1 MAALLFENLLT
12 HCTRIEE
19 MQEFLPEDEPENQ
32 LAAPNLA
39 SDEVF
44 DEEEIEWLDA
54 PAPKIV
60 HDDREHVK
68 SQEFNDIKLREIC
81 FELQDFFQV
90 VAQKSLERQTT
101 LLQGLDDFLERLRRG
116 LRRPNLDLELY
127 GSFVNGFSSITSDL
141 DISIKGCPDIN
152 PENKAQCH
160 TFLKDR
166 NFGRGSPRCVQHYT
180 ENYGY
185 VRKGRKRVLTSSL
198 KLRDGSKVNIDVCV
212 DNGLAVANSRLI
224 AAYSKFENFRTSAFA
239 VKWLAKKLNI
249 CDASKGS
256 LSAYSYI
263 IMAVASAQKS
273 GFLPFLQEDAE
284 LTPSYIGVCNIAFVV
299 QTRHGVKAGHAGE
312 IFVHF
317 FQCYYDYFH
326 KKKNRN
332 QEEVIQIRT
341 KIPIKAIDVN
351 MGKNVNIQDPF
362 ELKRNLGDTCN
373 THFSRV
379 KDFFKYGL
387 RYLRKCEKFSLEE
400 MYEYIN
406 HRATRIAS

>member
-19 MQEFLPEDEPENQ
+19 MQEFLPEDEPKISWRPQ
-32 LAAPNLA
+32 SGADTPGGAG

-60 HDDREHVK
+60 HDDR
-68 SQEFNDIKLREIC
+68 SM
-81 FELQDFFQV
+81 
-90 VAQKSLERQTT
+90 
-101 LLQGLDDFLERLRRG
+101 
-116 LRRPNLDLELY
+116 Y

-141 DISIKGCPDIN
+141 DISIKGCPD
-152 PENKAQCH
+152 
-160 TFLKDR
+160 L
-166 NFGRGSPRCVQHYT
+166 
-180 ENYGY
+180 
-185 VRKGRKRVLTSSL
+185 SSGWP
-198 KLRDGSKVNIDVCV
+198 K
-212 DNGLAVANSRLI
+212 NSI
-224 AAYSKFENFRTSAFA
+224 FA
-239 VKWLAKKLNI
+239 THPGI
-249 CDASKGS
+249 S
-256 LSAYSYI
+256 SAYSYI

-341 KIPIKAIDVN
+341 KNSNQGHRRKH
-351 MGKNVNIQDPF
+351 GQNVNIQDPF

-373 THFSRV
+373 T
-379 KDFFKYGL
+379 DFFKYGL

-400 MYEYIN
+400 MNREKNLI
-406 HRATRIAS
+406 RIEDRQTWAEEFVKKNVQEVIYSLNEVNAGDLSKKRIYSNFREIDSRSSSWKTL